1 MDIAIAKAGEDSFN
15 GSTSVDDLS
24 SYKYTNQQP
33 IRQPPPNAYGLGY
46 GPYQSV
52 PWGQPLP
59 PESVCFVVLTLA
71 HFLTSSGYL
80 NGIGGIGSSWLL

>member
-1 MDIAIAKAGEDSFN
+1 MDLAIAKAGEEPSN
-15 GSTSVDDLS
+15 SSTSVDDQS

-33 IRQPPPNAYGLGY
+33 IRQPRPNSYGQGY

-59 PESVCFVVLTLA
+59 PESVCLVVLTLA
-71 HFLTSSGYL
+71 
-80 NGIGGIGSSWLL
+80 